1 MRSTESPEFGLAES
15 TSLRDASVRCAMW
28 TERRLAIERD
38 RPVRVLVVDDN
49 ETAAEALSLAL
60 AEDGYETRYVFGGV
74 SAIQLVSHWVPDI
87 IALDINMP
95 EYDGFETAHLLRCLV
110 NTRNAGI
117 IAFTALSAPDVAR
130 QGLPAGFDAYC
141 QKGCSLDAITGL
153 IQALIV
159 RRAV

>member
-1 MRSTESPEFGLAES
+1 MAES
-15 TSLRDASVRCAMW
+15 TDRFDASVRHALW
-28 TERRLAIERD
+28 SQRRLAIDPD
-38 RPVRVLVVDDN
+38 RRVRVLVVDDN

-60 AEDGYETRYVFGGV
+60 AEDDYETRYVFGGV

-87 IALDINMP
+87 IILDINMP

-141 QKGCSLDAITGL
+141 QKGCTLDAITSL
-153 IQALIV
+153 IDHLVVRQA
-159 RRAV
+159 R

>member
-1 MRSTESPEFGLAES
+1 MALAEAAD
-15 TSLRDASVRCAMW
+15 LHDPSVRYAMW
-28 TERRLAIERD
+28 TRRRVAIDPD
-38 RPVRVLVVDDN
+38 RAVRVLVVDDN

-74 SAIQLVSHWVPDI
+74 SAIQFVSHWVPDI
-87 IALDINMP
+87 IVLDINMP

-117 IAFTALSAPDVAR
+117 VAFTALSAPDVAR

-141 QKGCSLDAITGL
+141 QKGCTLDALTTL
-153 IQALIV
+153 INRLVV
-159 RRAV
+159 RQTR